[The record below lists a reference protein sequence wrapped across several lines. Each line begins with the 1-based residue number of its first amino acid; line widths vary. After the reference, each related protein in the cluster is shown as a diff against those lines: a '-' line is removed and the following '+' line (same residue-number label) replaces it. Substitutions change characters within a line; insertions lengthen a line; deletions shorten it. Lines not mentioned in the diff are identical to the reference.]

1 MSEKVRVRY
10 APSHTGYLH
19 IGGARSALFNY
30 LFAKKY
36 DGDFV
41 FRIEDTDLERNI
53 PGADFSQLHDL
64 IWLGIIPDE
73 SIEKPNP
80 KYAPYRQT
88 EKLDLYR
95 KYAEE
100 LVVKG
105 YAYYCY
111 ETQDEIEEM
120 KEEQLENGV
129 KAFKY
134 DRRALSYTPE
144 EIEEFKK
151 QGIKP
156 SIRLKMESGITFK
169 FHDLVRGDVSFNSD
183 AFGDFVIIKSNGIP
197 TYNFAVVIDD
207 HIMEISHV
215 LRGEEHLS
223 NTPKQLQIYKY
234 FGWEPPEFG
243 HMTIIINPNGKKLS
257 KRDHNILQFMSE
269 YRKLGY
275 LPEAIFNFLYLLGF
289 NPDIK
294 LDGTDK
300 EKEIFTKEEAIKA
313 FDPLKLSSSPSMFDN
328 KRLLW
333 TNSQYIKA
341 MNNDDYF
348 AFILP
353 FIKEVK
359 FDREYTTDELKIMAI
374 MFKEEISYGAEVTSL
389 LNDIIHPTF
398 ELNDEDKAMLNLE
411 SSKIVLDKFKEK
423 ILKSTDITQD
433 FVKSMFKEIQMETGI
448 KGKNLYMPVR
458 LTLTGSEH
466 GLEMFNIISILGK
479 DEVLNRLNNK

>member
-1 MSEKVRVRY
+1 MFKKVRVRY
-10 APSHTGYLH
+10 APSPTGYLH

-30 LFAKKY
+30 LYAKKFG
-36 DGDFV
+36 GDFV
-41 FRIEDTDLERNI
+41 FRIEDTDIERNI
-53 PGADFSQLHDL
+53 PGAEESKLHEL
-64 IWLGIIPDE
+64 IWLDNIPDE
-73 SIEKPNP
+73 STEKPNP

-100 LVVKG
+100 LVEKG

-111 ETQDEIEEM
+111 ETQDEID
-120 KEEQLENGV
+120 K
-129 KAFKY
+129 
-134 DRRALSYTPE
+134 
-144 EIEEFKK
+144 FKK

-183 AFGDFVIIKSNGIP
+183 DFGDFVIIKSNGIP

-269 YRKLGY
+269 YRDLGY

-289 NPDIK
+289 NPDVK
-294 LDGTDK
+294 LDGSDK
-300 EKEIFTKEEAIKA
+300 EKEIFTKEEAIKY
-313 FDPLKLSSSPSMFDN
+313 FDPTKLSSSPSMFDN
-328 KRLLW
+328 NRLLW
-333 TNSQYIKA
+333 TNAQYIKA
-341 MNNDDYF
+341 LSNDDYF
-348 AFILP
+348 NFIMP
-353 FIKEVK
+353 FSKQVNFNKEVS
-359 FDREYTTDELKIMAI
+359 ECELKNISL
-374 MFKEEISYGAEVTSL
+374 MFKEEISYGQEIVIL
-389 LNDIIHPTF
+389 LGDILNPTY
-398 ELNDEDKAMLNLE
+398 ELNDGDKALMALDSSKVVLECFKKKILE
-411 SSKIVLDKFKEK
+411 STELNQDSVKLLFK
-423 ILKSTDITQD
+423 S
-433 FVKSMFKEIQMETGI
+433 IQNETGI

-458 LTLTGSEH
+458 LKLTGSEH
-466 GLEMFNIISILGK
+466 GLEMYNIINILGK
-479 DEVLNRLNNK
+479 DEV